1 MNKPTILYL
10 VTIPLIFIGMLW
22 ACSNNSNKLPA
33 DSQNIQRTLDSL
45 NDEILGLSIEK
56 GRYEIILNQLWEADS
71 NFVMEHTKYI
81 E

>member
-1 MNKPTILYL
+1 
-10 VTIPLIFIGMLW
+10 VSLIFIGMIFV
-22 ACSNNSNKLPA
+22 CSNKPPA
-33 DSQNIQRTLDSL
+33 ASQNIQCTLDSL

-71 NFVMEHTKYI
+71 NFVIEHTKYI

>member
-10 VTIPLIFIGMLW
+10 VTVTLIFIGMMFV
-22 ACSNNSNKLPA
+22 CSNNNNKPPA
-33 DSQNIQRTLDSL
+33 ASQNIQRTLDSL

-71 NFVMEHTKYI
+71 NFVIEHTKYI

>member
-1 MNKPTILYL
+1 MNKPTILYI
-10 VTIPLIFIGMLW
+10 VAVSLIFIGMIFV
-22 ACSNNSNKLPA
+22 CSNKPPTA
-33 DSQNIQRTLDSL
+33 SQNIQRTLDSL

-71 NFVMEHTKYI
+71 NFVIEHTKYI

>member
-1 MNKPTILYL
+1 MNKPTILYIVAVL
-10 VTIPLIFIGMLW
+10 LIFIGMIFV
-22 ACSNNSNKLPA
+22 CSNKPPA
-33 DSQNIQRTLDSL
+33 ASQNIQCTLDSL

-71 NFVMEHTKYI
+71 NFVIEHTKYI

>member
-1 MNKPTILYL
+1 MNKPTILYI
-10 VTIPLIFIGMLW
+10 VAVSLIFIGMMFV
-22 ACSNNSNKLPA
+22 CSNKPPA
-33 DSQNIQRTLDSL
+33 ASQNIQCTLDSL

-71 NFVMEHTKYI
+71 NFVIEHTKYI

>member
-1 MNKPTILYL
+1 MNKPTILYIVAVL
-10 VTIPLIFIGMLW
+10 LIFIGMIFVY
-22 ACSNNSNKLPA
+22 NNKPPA
-33 DSQNIQRTLDSL
+33 DSQNIQYILDSL

>member
-1 MNKPTILYL
+1 MTFVYSNKP
-10 VTIPLIFIGMLW
+10 
-22 ACSNNSNKLPA
+22 PA
-33 DSQNIQRTLDSL
+33 ISQNIQRTLDSL

-71 NFVMEHTKYI
+71 NFVIEHTKYI

>member
-10 VTIPLIFIGMLW
+10 ITVSLIFIGMLW
-22 ACSNNSNKLPA
+22 VCTNKPPA
-33 DSQNIQRTLDSL
+33 DSQNIQHTLDSL

-71 NFVMEHTKYI
+71 NFVIEHTKYI

>member
-10 VTIPLIFIGMLW
+10 ITVSLIFIGMLW
-22 ACSNNSNKLPA
+22 VCSNNSNKPP

-56 GRYEIILNQLWEADS
+56 GRYEVILNQLWEADS
-71 NFVMEHTKYI
+71 NFVIEHTKYI